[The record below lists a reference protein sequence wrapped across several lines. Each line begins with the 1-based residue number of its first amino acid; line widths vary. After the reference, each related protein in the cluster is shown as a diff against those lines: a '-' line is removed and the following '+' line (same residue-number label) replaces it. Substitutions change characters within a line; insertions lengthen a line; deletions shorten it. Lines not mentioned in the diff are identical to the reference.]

1 MWRKAQGE
9 PEKTTDKHRECV
21 CERESGRAE
30 KQQRN
35 KKTICK
41 CDCVAYF

>member
-1 MWRKAQGE
+1 MWRTQGE
-9 PEKTTDKHRECV
+9 PEKTADNKQKV
-21 CERESGRAE
+21 RESGRAE